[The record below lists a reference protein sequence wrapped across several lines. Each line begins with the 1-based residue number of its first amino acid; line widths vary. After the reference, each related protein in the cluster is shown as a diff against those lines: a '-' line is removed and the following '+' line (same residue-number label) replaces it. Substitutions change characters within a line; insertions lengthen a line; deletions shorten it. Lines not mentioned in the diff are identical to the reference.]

1 MTNRPVKYLQADSRW
16 GALDYSAKGEK
27 TTIAKSGCGPTCAA
41 MVIATL
47 KDKAVTPKETAA
59 WSKKHGYK
67 AKNQGTYYTY
77 FEPQLAEYG
86 IECHRVNYSNVY
98 KKTDSF
104 TQSVHNKVTDA
115 LEQGKL
121 VIAAMGKGIWTS
133 SGHYVLAYKTNDGKV
148 YINDPASEK
157 AMRECN
163 SLTVWQSQVKYYW
176 IIETENA
183 AKTQQKEDGDDEMVT
198 DRNIEIFGKEYA
210 TKGIFKD
217 GSNYISPKVLAD
229 AGFPVS
235 SKGSK
240 PVVSMPNV
248 KVRFKDKSAEL
259 EGFKSNGKNYCGMR
273 ELLEFLG
280 YKVGWEDGEV
290 TIE

>member
-1 MTNRPVKYLQADSRW
+1 MNNRPVKYLQTDKRW

-27 TTIAKSGCGPTCAA
+27 TNIAKSGCGPTCAA

-47 KDKAVTPKETAA
+47 KDKSVTPKETAA

-77 FEPQLAEYG
+77 FIPQFAWYG
-86 IECHRVNYSNVY
+86 IDCKRVNLSNIYGKDTTSANACHRTVV
-98 KKTDSF
+98 
-104 TQSVHNKVTDA
+104 DA
-115 LEQGKL
+115 LEQGKFVL
-121 VIAAMGKGIWTS
+121 ACVGKGIWTS
-133 SGHYVLAYKTNDGKV
+133 SGHFVLAYKTKDGKV

-176 IIETENA
+176 IIETGGS
-183 AKTQQKEDGDDEMVT
+183 KPSQKEDDEVVT
-198 DRNIEIFGKEYA
+198 DRSIEIFGKEYS

-217 GSNYISPKVLAD
+217 GSNYLSPKVLAD
-229 AGFPVS
+229 AGFPVT

-240 PVVSMPNV
+240 PVVSMPGV
-248 KVRFKDKSAEL
+248 KVSFNGKSAEI
-259 EGFKSNGKNYCGMR
+259 EGFKSNGKNYCGIR

-280 YKVGWEDGEV
+280 YKVGWSNGTI